1 MHSTKIIKADV
12 IKVKVQRIILGV
24 GIFIFLIKMTAF
36 YFTNS
41 VSILSDALESTV
53 NVITAL
59 ITLKSLQ
66 FASIPRDKNHP
77 YGHGKVELLTASIE
91 GILIGI
97 AGILIIREAII
108 RLYTPA
114 ILESIDIGIILMA
127 LTAIINYLAGRY
139 SINTGKKYG
148 SVGLVTGAQHLYTDS
163 LSTIA
168 LIGGLLLYHF
178 TGITAL
184 DSILAIIFGLI
195 ILYTGFRV
203 LKNTVT
209 KLMDEANPDA
219 IQKIINIILAYK
231 QVYWIDIHKLTY
243 LEFGNIAHIDMHLTL
258 PWYYNIKEA
267 EQHTSTL
274 KRIIRED
281 FKYIDVDISIQ
292 CEPCTSAM
300 CHQCKVV
307 CAYRE
312 HEFTTDRVWNFE
324 QITGNNIYNNIKI

>member
-1 MHSTKIIKADV
+1 MHSTKIFEADV
-12 IKVKVQRIILGV
+12 IKIKVQRIILGV
-24 GIFIFLIKMTAF
+24 GVFIFLIKMTAF

-66 FASIPRDKNHP
+66 FASIPRDRNHP

-97 AGILIIREAII
+97 AGILIIHEAII

-114 ILESIDIGIILMA
+114 VLESINIGIVLMA
-127 LTAIINYLAGRY
+127 LTAIINYFAGRY
-139 SINTGKKYG
+139 SIKTGQKYG
-148 SVGLVTGAQHLYTDS
+148 SVSLITGAQHLYTDS

-168 LIGGLLLYHF
+168 LIGGLILYYF
-178 TGITAL
+178 TGITAF

-195 ILYTGFRV
+195 ILYTGFKV
-203 LKNTVT
+203 LKTTVT

-219 IQKIINIILAYK
+219 IQKILNTILTNK
-231 QVYWIDIHKLTY
+231 EVYWIDIHKLTY

-258 PWYYNIKEA
+258 PWYYNIKQA
-267 EQHTSTL
+267 EQHTSML
-274 KRIIRED
+274 KRIIREE

-292 CEPCTSAM
+292 CEPCTSVM
-300 CHQCKVV
+300 CHQCKVD
-307 CAYRE
+307 CAFRE
-312 HEFTTDRVWNFE
+312 HDFTTDRIWTIE